1 MLHHKHKN
9 ALTISLR
16 ASVALGSL
24 AALSGTAAHAELTQF
39 DAKTGSSAL
48 LTNGVTTAQY
58 SLGNAVGTHPQVL
71 PSGYSVTAGTNT
83 VTFISTVDPAS
94 TTPDPNNPSTAFE
107 GFRNQV
113 SPALGNAFDFAL
125 NEHLID
131 TFDPTGYGPSGPLKI
146 QFSTPVGSFGFK
158 SQDAASDYEQ
168 FTVSAYNI
176 SNTLLSTGTPCSDAN
191 NGHAPCSFQTEVIDN
206 LNDKTH
212 PGNGKSLFLG
222 ASSTMADISY
232 IIINDYSTASDPTI
246 GIIDYHGNSN
256 DFYTGPLTVGDP
268 VPEASSMTG
277 FGLGTLFFGGLFLV
291 SRKRKSTQT
300 SPV

>member
-9 ALTISLR
+9 ALLVSLR

-24 AALSGTAAHAELTQF
+24 AALSGTAAHAAGLTQY
-39 DAKTGSSAL
+39 DPKTGSSAL
-48 LTNGVTTAQY
+48 LTNGMTTAPY
-58 SLGNAVGTHPQVL
+58 TLGSGSDGTFASPY
-71 PSGYSVTAGTNT
+71 PVTVGTNT
-83 VTFISTVDPAS
+83 ATFIATVDPFGADPTGAS
-94 TTPDPNNPSTAFE
+94 AFE

-113 SPALGNAFDFAL
+113 GSTGNAFDFPL
-125 NEHLID
+125 DTHLID
-131 TFDPTGYGPSGPLKI
+131 TFDPNNPASSPTGPLKI
-146 QFSTPVGSFGFK
+146 QFSTPVGAFGIK

-191 NGHAPCSFQTEVIDN
+191 NGSAPCSFQTAVIDN
-206 LNDKTH
+206 LNDSTH

-222 ASSTMADISY
+222 AASTMADISY
-232 IIINDYSTASDPTI
+232 IIIRSYSSALPLNDPNSHI
-246 GIIDYHGNSN
+246 NSN
-256 DFYTGPLTVGDP
+256 DFYSGPLTVGDP
-268 VPEASSMTG
+268 VPEASTMTG
-277 FGLGTLFFGGLFLV
+277 FGLGTLLFGGLLLV